1 LKKGEKMTVSL
12 YKILAIKQA
21 LESLNLLAIPVI
33 EDNDTQG
40 VVSMIIVGLADRPDD
55 FNNLLKTISGE
66 AKAWDDNL
74 KEAEQVLLDF
84 FALIPAELSVLINQL
99 KSVSSTLENA
109 VTQMM
114 REEML
119 GIDNSVIPDQE
130 QKQTTL
136 ETP

>member
-1 LKKGEKMTVSL
+1 MTVSL

-21 LESLNLLAIPVI
+21 LESLNLMAIPVI
-33 EDNDTQG
+33 EDNDTQR
-40 VVSMIIVGLADRPDD
+40 VVSMIIVGLADRPDE

>member
-1 LKKGEKMTVSL
+1 MTVSL

>member
-1 LKKGEKMTVSL
+1 
-12 YKILAIKQA
+12 
-21 LESLNLLAIPVI
+21 
-33 EDNDTQG
+33 
-40 VVSMIIVGLADRPDD
+40 MIIVGLADRPDD

>member
-1 LKKGEKMTVSL
+1 MTVSL

-21 LESLNLLAIPVI
+21 LEALNLMAIPVI
-33 EDNDTQG
+33 EDNDTQR
-40 VVSMIIVGLADRPDD
+40 VVSMIIVGLADRPDE

-99 KSVSSTLENA
+99 KSVSSTLENV

-114 REEML
+114 REDML

>member
-1 LKKGEKMTVSL
+1 MTVSL

-33 EDNDTQG
+33 EDNDTQR

-99 KSVSSTLENA
+99 KSVSSTLENV

-114 REEML
+114 REDML

>member
-1 LKKGEKMTVSL
+1 MTVSL

-21 LESLNLLAIPVI
+21 LESLCLLAIPVI
-33 EDNDTQG
+33 EDNDTQR
-40 VVSMIIVGLADRPDD
+40 VVSMIIVGLADRPDE

-99 KSVSSTLENA
+99 KSVSSTLENV

-114 REEML
+114 REDML

>member
-1 LKKGEKMTVSL
+1 MTVSL

-33 EDNDTQG
+33 EENDTQG

-130 QKQTTL
+130 QKQTTS

>member
-1 LKKGEKMTVSL
+1 MTVSL

-21 LESLNLLAIPVI
+21 LESLNLMAIPVI
-33 EDNDTQG
+33 EDNDTQR
-40 VVSMIIVGLADRPDD
+40 VVSMIIVGLADRPDE
-55 FNNLLKTISGE
+55 FNNLLKTSTGE

-99 KSVSSTLENA
+99 KSVSSTLENV

-114 REEML
+114 REDML

>member
-1 LKKGEKMTVSL
+1 MTVSL

-40 VVSMIIVGLADRPDD
+40 VVSMIIVGLADRPDE

>member
-1 LKKGEKMTVSL
+1 MTVSL

-33 EDNDTQG
+33 EDNDTQR
-40 VVSMIIVGLADRPDD
+40 VVSMIIVGLADRPDE

-84 FALIPAELSVLINQL
+84 FALIPAELSVLINQW
-99 KSVSSTLENA
+99 KSVSSTLENV

>member
-1 LKKGEKMTVSL
+1 MTVSL

-40 VVSMIIVGLADRPDD
+40 VVSMIIVGLADRPDE

-130 QKQTTL
+130 QKQTTS

>member
-1 LKKGEKMTVSL
+1 MTVSL

-33 EDNDTQG
+33 EDNDTQR
-40 VVSMIIVGLADRPDD
+40 VVSMIIVGLADRPDE

-84 FALIPAELSVLINQL
+84 FALIPAELSVLITQL
-99 KSVSSTLENA
+99 KSVSSTLENV

-114 REEML
+114 REDML

>member
-1 LKKGEKMTVSL
+1 MTVSL

-33 EDNDTQG
+33 EDNDTQR
-40 VVSMIIVGLADRPDD
+40 VVSMIIVGLADRPDE

-130 QKQTTL
+130 QKQTTS

>member
-1 LKKGEKMTVSL
+1 MTVSL

-74 KEAEQVLLDF
+74 KEAEQVLIDF

>member
-1 LKKGEKMTVSL
+1 MTVSL

-21 LESLNLLAIPVI
+21 LESLCLLAIPVI
-33 EDNDTQG
+33 EDNDTQR
-40 VVSMIIVGLADRPDD
+40 VVSMIIVGLADRPDE

>member
-1 LKKGEKMTVSL
+1 MTVSL

-21 LESLNLLAIPVI
+21 LESLNLFAIPVI
-33 EDNDTQG
+33 EDNDTQR
-40 VVSMIIVGLADRPDD
+40 VVSMIIVGLADRPDE

-99 KSVSSTLENA
+99 KSVSSTLENV

-114 REEML
+114 REDML

>member
-1 LKKGEKMTVSL
+1 MTVSL

-21 LESLNLLAIPVI
+21 LEALNLFAIPVI

-40 VVSMIIVGLADRPDD
+40 VVSMIVVGLADRPDE

-99 KSVSSTLENA
+99 KSVSSTLENV

>member
-1 LKKGEKMTVSL
+1 MTVSL

-33 EDNDTQG
+33 EENDTQG

-119 GIDNSVIPDQE
+119 GINNSVIPDQE

>member
-1 LKKGEKMTVSL
+1 MTVSL

-33 EDNDTQG
+33 EDNDTQR
-40 VVSMIIVGLADRPDD
+40 VVSMIIVGLADRPDE

>member
-1 LKKGEKMTVSL
+1 MTVSL

-21 LESLNLLAIPVI
+21 LESLNLFAIPVI
-33 EDNDTQG
+33 EDNDTQR
-40 VVSMIIVGLADRPDD
+40 VVSMIIVGLADRPDE

-114 REEML
+114 REDML

>member
-1 LKKGEKMTVSL
+1 MTVSL

-21 LESLNLLAIPVI
+21 LESLNLLVIPVI
-33 EDNDTQG
+33 EDNDTQR
-40 VVSMIIVGLADRPDD
+40 VVSMIIVGLADRPDE

>member
-1 LKKGEKMTVSL
+1 MTVSL

-99 KSVSSTLENA
+99 KSVSSTLENV

-114 REEML
+114 REDML

>member
-1 LKKGEKMTVSL
+1 MTVSL

-33 EDNDTQG
+33 EENDTQG
-40 VVSMIIVGLADRPDD
+40 VVSMIIVGLADRPDE

>member
-1 LKKGEKMTVSL
+1 MTVSL

-33 EDNDTQG
+33 EDNDTQR

>member
-1 LKKGEKMTVSL
+1 MTVSL

-21 LESLNLLAIPVI
+21 LESLNLFAIPVI

-40 VVSMIIVGLADRPDD
+40 VVSMIIVGLADRPDE

-84 FALIPAELSVLINQL
+84 FALIPAELSVIINQL
-99 KSVSSTLENA
+99 KSVSSTLENV

>member
-1 LKKGEKMTVSL
+1 MTVSL

-21 LESLNLLAIPVI
+21 LESLNLMAIPVI
-33 EDNDTQG
+33 EDNDTQR
-40 VVSMIIVGLADRPDD
+40 VVSMIIVGLADRPDE

-99 KSVSSTLENA
+99 KSVSSTLENV

-114 REEML
+114 REDML

>member
-1 LKKGEKMTVSL
+1 MTVSL

-33 EDNDTQG
+33 EENDTQG